1 MGVMNQRSHHREDPH
16 CSDTPIGVD
25 SSRKIMAIYPSN
37 IWTKLS
43 AMMNHDGNIWKEVL
57 MEVSMGRFMGNIWK
71 YGFTMVMYGK

>member
-1 MGVMNQRSHHREDPH
+1 MGVMNERSHHREDPH

-43 AMMNHDGNIWKEVL
+43 AMMNHDGNISKEVL
-57 MEVSMGRFMGNIWK
+57 MGRFMGNI

>member
-1 MGVMNQRSHHREDPH
+1 
-16 CSDTPIGVD
+16 VD
-25 SSRKIMAIYPSN
+25 SSRKIMASYPSN

-71 YGFTMVMYGK
+71 YMVLLW